1 MKKFKFTI
9 AGQPYDTTVNEIE
22 PNVCEVTVNGTVFQV
37 EIEKQETVKKKP
49 VVAPRPAAT
58 ATGAAVSA
66 SKPAAAPAS
75 AGTTVV
81 KSPLPGSIVKV
92 MVQAGQDIKKGDT
105 LLTME
110 SMKME
115 NVIASEVTG
124 KVKSV
129 LVQPGQNV
137 MQDDKLVEIEV
148 AAAAAPAPA
157 AETPKASP
165 APAAPKAE
173 PAPAPAPKTA
183 PAGAPAGGTKIT
195 SPLPGSVI
203 KVLVSEG
210 QAVKKGDT
218 LLTLES
224 MKMENAIMA
233 ECDGTISKI
242 AVTAG
247 QNVMQDD
254 LLVVLN

>member
-22 PNVCEVTVNGTVFQV
+22 PNVCEVTVNGTVFHV
-37 EIEKQETVKKKP
+37 EIEKQETLKKKP
-49 VVAPRPAAT
+49 VVAPRPVATGVAAT
-58 ATGAAVSA
+58 VA
-66 SKPAAAPAS
+66 KPAAAPAA

-92 MVQAGQDIKKGDT
+92 MVQAGQDINKGDT

-148 AAAAAPAPA
+148 AAAAAPVPEAPQ
-157 AETPKASP
+157 P
-165 APAAPKAE
+165 APAAPKAV
-173 PAPAPAPKTA
+173 PVAAPAPAPKA
-183 PAGAPAGGTKIT
+183 VPAAAPAGGTKVT

-233 ECDGTISKI
+233 ECDGTVSKI

-254 LLVVLN
+254 ILVILN

>member
-49 VVAPRPAAT
+49 VVTPRSAAT

-157 AETPKASP
+157 AETPKATP

-173 PAPAPAPKTA
+173 PAPAPAPKA
-183 PAGAPAGGTKIT
+183 APAGGTKIT

-233 ECDGTISKI
+233 ECDGTVSKI

-254 LLVVLN
+254 LLVILN

>member
-173 PAPAPAPKTA
+173 PAPAPAPKA
-183 PAGAPAGGTKIT
+183 APAGGTKIT

>member
-157 AETPKASP
+157 AETPKATP

-173 PAPAPAPKTA
+173 PAPAPAPKA
-183 PAGAPAGGTKIT
+183 APAGGTKIT

-233 ECDGTISKI
+233 ECDGTVSKI

-254 LLVVLN
+254 LLIVIA